1 MKQLKHD
8 LWTDGEHEY
17 TGNPKA
23 GFKKITKSKETKETK
38 EPKIVDFEA
47 HELQQPKKEVDNE
60 DKV

>member
-23 GFKKITKSKETKETK
+23 GFKKITKSKEAKQ
-38 EPKIVDFEA
+38 PKIVDFEA
-47 HELQQPKKEVDNE
+47 HELQQPKKEVDNQ
-60 DKV
+60 DKE